1 MSKYI
6 RRKIIRECLIWI
18 VIFTVAIIAIFTLSV
33 ILLSDRVYYGYEPMY
48 PFYHWANDNR
58 AFLVF
63 IALSFGYFFIILIH
77 FRKLLRYTDEILGS
91 MEKIYDKDDE
101 LIVLSGDLKE
111 INDYMNR
118 IKLNLRRNEEIAR
131 DSEKRKDDLIVYL
144 AHDLKT
150 PLTSILGYLNILKEE
165 DDLSERFKNKYL
177 QVCYD
182 KALRLEDLINEF
194 FDITRYNLKDIVL
207 EKTKVN
213 FTFMMEQIIYE
224 FKPLLKEKNL
234 SIHSVIEP
242 EIILSIDVKKVER
255 VIDNIIRNAI
265 NYSYRDSIIDILV
278 KKDNSNFVN
287 IHIINKGP
295 TIPNEK
301 LSNIFDEF
309 FRVDASR
316 STKTGSTGLGLA
328 IAKSIVLAHNGTIEA
343 KSSNDTTEMIV
354 KLPILK

>member
-1 MSKYI
+1 M
-6 RRKIIRECLIWI
+6 IIG
-18 VIFTVAIIAIFTLSV
+18 IFILS
-33 ILLSDRVYYGYEPMY
+33 LYFLNDRVFYGYEPMY
-48 PFYHWANDNR
+48 PFYHWANHNR

-63 IALSFGYFFIILIH
+63 MTLSFGYFFIIIIH
-77 FRKLLRYTDEILGS
+77 FRKLLRYTDEILSS

-101 LIVLSGDLKE
+101 LIVLSADLKE

-118 IKLNLRRNEEIAR
+118 IKFNLRKNEEIAR

-165 DDLSERFKNKYL
+165 EDLSERFKNKYL

-194 FDITRYNLKDIVL
+194 FDITRYNLKDIIL
-207 EKTKVN
+207 EKTSVD

-224 FKPLLKEKNL
+224 FKPLLKEKDLN
-234 SIHSVIEP
+234 IHSEIEP
-242 EIILSIDVKKVER
+242 EIILSIDAKKIER

-265 NYSYRDSIIDILV
+265 NYSYRDSVIDILV
-278 KKDNSNFVN
+278 KKAQDNFAN
-287 IHIINKGP
+287 IHIINQGP
-295 TIPNEK
+295 TIPSEK

-316 STKTGSTGLGLA
+316 STKTGSAGLGLA
-328 IAKSIVLAHNGTIEA
+328 IAKSIVIAHNGTIDA
-343 KSSNDTTEMIV
+343 KSSDDLTEMIV
-354 KLPILK
+354 RLPI